1 MLRHILNISLIL
13 FCIWIPSLS
22 AQEYLFKENISY
34 YGKTIIDD
42 YQKERCKLDLY
53 YPVGVKNFPTVVWF
67 HGGGLKGGEKEVPDL
82 LKDKGIAVVAV
93 NYRLHPKVK
102 APVYIED
109 AAAALAWTFK
119 NIVQYGGDPN
129 KIVVSGSSAG
139 GYLTL
144 MVGLDKTYLKAHD
157 IEAND
162 IFALLPLTGH
172 TITHFTVRSE
182 NNIPKTQPIID
193 QFAPL
198 YHVRADAPPIV
209 LYTGDPELEMLGRAE
224 ENAYMMRMLKVAGH
238 QNVKHIVL
246 EGYGHGIK
254 HPALPLILNE
264 IKKLIHDEN
273 KVN

>member
-1 MLRHILNISLIL
+1 MRSLYHIIIL
-13 FCIWIPSLS
+13 LVTHIWVSKTG
-22 AQEYLFKENISY
+22 AQQYILEENISY
-34 YGKTIIDD
+34 YNQNINDS
-42 YQKERCKLDLY
+42 YQKERCKLDVY
-53 YPVGVKNFPTVVWF
+53 FPKGTKDFPTIVWF
-67 HGGGLKGGEKEVPDL
+67 HGGGLKAGKKAVPDL
-82 LKDKGIAVVAV
+82 LKEKGIAVVAV

-119 NIVQYGGDPN
+119 NIEQYGGDPN

-144 MVGLDKTYLKAHD
+144 MVGLDKSYLKAHD

-162 IFALLPLTGH
+162 IYALLPLTGH
-172 TITHFTVRSE
+172 TITHFTVRAES
-182 NNIPKTQPIID
+182 NIPKTQPIID
-193 QFAPL
+193 RFAPL

-209 LYTGDPELEMLGRAE
+209 LFTGDPELEMLGRAE

-254 HPALPLILNE
+254 HPALPLVIKEINKRNRNE
-264 IKKLIHDEN
+264 N
-273 KVN
+273 NTN

>member
-1 MLRHILNISLIL
+1 MRSPYHIIL
-13 FCIWIPSLS
+13 LLVTHIWVAKVVSQQYIL
-22 AQEYLFKENISY
+22 EENINY
-34 YGKTIIDD
+34 YSQNINDS
-42 YQKERCKLDLY
+42 YQKERCKLDVY
-53 YPVGVKNFPTVVWF
+53 FPKGIKDFPTVVWF
-67 HGGGLKGGEKEVPDL
+67 HGGGLKGGEKVVPDL

-144 MVGLDKTYLKAHD
+144 MVGLDKSYLKAHD